1 MGEIPPLQQEIPF
14 MELSVSDKLRLL
26 LAQSNYLDEKLS
38 NDRQT
43 LLHNLKVIQSGKGQ
57 KRQYS
62 NQE

>member
-1 MGEIPPLQQEIPF
+1 MGEIPSLQQEIPLV
-14 MELSVSDKLRLL
+14 ELSVSDKLRLL

-62 NQE
+62 NQG

>member
-43 LLHNLKVIQSGKGQ
+43 LLHNLKVIQSGKGK
-57 KRQYS
+57 KRQYI